1 MSKINTFIHLSA
13 ARKILLI
20 KSLCLI
26 ALIRLMLYLL
36 PFSAVRKFSARISG
50 QKGNGDLVDLVWAVN
65 VAGEYVPR
73 STCLSKAMAAQILL
87 SRHNYPSQLKIG
99 VIKEDEFEAHAWVE
113 VDDEVV
119 VGESKRDYVPIL
131 DLDVEK

>member
-1 MSKINTFIHLSA
+1 
-13 ARKILLI
+13 
-20 KSLCLI
+20 
-26 ALIRLMLYLL
+26 MLYLL
-36 PFSAVRKFSARISG
+36 PFSTVRKFSARISG

-113 VDDEVV
+113 VEDEVV

-131 DLDVEK
+131 DLDVEQ

>member
-1 MSKINTFIHLSA
+1 MSKINTFIKLPSR
-13 ARKILLI
+13 RKTLLI
-20 KSLCLI
+20 KSLGLI

-36 PFSAVRKFSARISG
+36 SFSRVRKFSARISG

-73 STCLSKAMAAQILL
+73 STCLSKAMAVQIFL

-99 VIKEDEFEAHAWVE
+99 VIKEDDFEAHAWVE
-113 VDDEVV
+113 VEDEVV

-131 DLDVEK
+131 DLDVEQ